1 MEIRKGMKKIT
12 DMLIDEKDPTNEYG
26 GQLVELLHEVKI
38 KLIKYEDNEE
48 ISTNLFN
55 MLKIFFNDV
64 IIKDLIESIYPEQKV
79 KQLMRQ
85 HVIDEILKKK

>member
-1 MEIRKGMKKIT
+1 MFDKAYKG
-12 DMLIDEKDPTNEYG
+12 DDPTNEF
-26 GQLVELLHEVKI
+26 QDELIELLHNVKI
-38 KLIKYEDNEE
+38 KLIKYEDDEE
-48 ISTNLFN
+48 VSSNLFN

-64 IIKDLIESIYPEQKV
+64 VIKDLIESIYPKERV

>member
-1 MEIRKGMKKIT
+1 MF
-12 DMLIDEKDPTNEYG
+12 EKTHKVEDPTNEYG
-26 GQLVELLHEVKI
+26 AQLVEMLHDIKI
-38 KLIKYEDNEE
+38 KLIKYEDNED

>member
-1 MEIRKGMKKIT
+1 MKKIT

>member
-1 MEIRKGMKKIT
+1 MRKIT
-12 DMLIDEKDPTNEYG
+12 DMLIEEKDPTNEYG
-26 GQLVELLHEVKI
+26 EQLVELLHDVKI
-38 KLIKYEDNEE
+38 KLIKYEENEE

-64 IIKDLIESIYPEQKV
+64 IIKDLIESIYPEKKV

>member
-1 MEIRKGMKKIT
+1 MRKIT
-12 DMLIDEKDPTNEYG
+12 DMLIPNDDPTNEFQD
-26 GQLVELLHEVKI
+26 QLVELLHNIKI

-48 ISTNLFN
+48 ISTNLFF
-55 MLKIFFNDV
+55 MLKIFFNDIV
-64 IIKDLIESIYPEQKV
+64 IKDLIESIYPEQRV

>member
-1 MEIRKGMKKIT
+1 MIMLNKVYKG
-12 DMLIDEKDPTNEYG
+12 DDPTNEF
-26 GQLVELLHEVKI
+26 QNELIELLHNVKI
-38 KLIKYEDNEE
+38 KLIKYEDDDEV
-48 ISTNLFN
+48 STNLFN

-64 IIKDLIESIYPEQKV
+64 VIKDLIESIYPEQKV